1 MELETF
7 GEFHKGR
14 CEKYIF
20 QIYGQGNYYSDAE
33 DIICLKHSL
42 RQNYVS
48 KEPVS
53 IYSDKTDEC
62 VGSLYPSNDPAIRW
76 YNVTID
82 GTTYSIRSEHLLNVI
97 IGNQNA
103 GELKRYQTP
112 ELEPGQMT
120 LFGVTA

>member
-82 GTTYSIRSEHLLNVI
+82 GITYSIRAIHLLNVI
-97 IGNQNA
+97 TGNQNA
-103 GELKRYQTP
+103 GEIKGYKAP

-120 LFGVTA
+120 LAGVTA